1 MFVYVCVCV
10 CVVVVVVVVVAVTA
24 GPSAMQNLGVL
35 EIGGKITVPWPG
47 QSARVHMVEGK
58 GGPIAT
64 IHIGD
69 RYLSSPILE
78 RHDARTLSDH

>member
-1 MFVYVCVCV
+1 MSSIF
-10 CVVVVVVVVVAVTA
+10 VVVVVVVTVTA
-24 GPSAMQNLGVL
+24 GPSALQNLGVL

>member
-1 MFVYVCVCV
+1 MSGTELLLTRNFLSVRG
-10 CVVVVVVVVVAVTA
+10 VVVVVVVAVTA

-35 EIGGKITVPWPG
+35 KIGGKITMPWPG

-58 GGPIAT
+58 GGPITT

-69 RYLSSPILE
+69 IDISV
-78 RHDARTLSDH
+78 AR